1 MKAPLFPHT
10 LKPYNFSATQATEN
24 CPPFWDGSEHECRT
38 LDGWVESFFGSR
50 EDDFE
55 LLFNMLVVTVAKA
68 VDCDVDDNLIDSITS
83 DDMDT
88 MTEYLSPSHLCSIWH
103 SIIRKFSSNDLENSS
118 II

>member
-1 MKAPLFPHT
+1 MKAPLFPHI
-10 LKPYNFSATQATEN
+10 LKSCNFSATQATEN
-24 CPPFWDGSEHECRT
+24 CPPFWDSSAHECRT

-55 LLFNMLVVTVAKA
+55 TLFNMLVVTVAKA
-68 VDCDVDDNLIDSITS
+68 VDCDVDEHLIDSITS

-88 MTEYLSPSHLCSIWH
+88 MTEHLSQSQLCGIWH
-103 SIIRKFSSNDLENSS
+103 SIIRKFCSNDLENSS